1 MLQPDDAGFFRLTQ
15 QQLLIYLFCIHY
27 INAGCVLFYG
37 VFQSGKRT
45 FKGPDA
51 TNQHQGA
58 NGDGG

>member
-37 VFQSGKRT
+37 VFPKWE
-45 FKGPDA
+45 K
-51 TNQHQGA
+51 NI
-58 NGDGG
+58 